1 MNIIKTKSELPQTP
15 FAPQWNYHLGH
26 EFISNV
32 DFKEIAQ
39 IILRKEKEILE
50 KFPPATTSSVE
61 GEVDGYTGL
70 GKNSL
75 TSRHK
80 HFNIFS
86 WLEPEFKKLKPII
99 LDFHSRFLNEIK
111 IKGLSDFNLSGWAN
125 VMRKGERIKA
135 HIHSIAPFAYLS
147 GHICIQC
154 ENTATY
160 YINPVDQ
167 LNNPRT
173 LKLPN
178 EVGQIILF
186 PSCVPHYTD
195 TQLGNKERIT
205 LAFDFNVQPQKT
217 ITPNTTKYGLENFQ
231 T

>member
-1 MNIIKTKSELPQTP
+1 MDLILNKCKPPRTP
-15 FAPQWNYHLGH
+15 FAPQWHYHLGY

-32 DFKEIAQ
+32 DFKEIAK
-39 IILRKEKEILE
+39 IILIKEKEILE
-50 KFPPATTSSVE
+50 KFPPSSTSSVE

-86 WLEPEFKKLKPII
+86 WEEPEIKKLKPII
-99 LDFHSRFLNEIK
+99 LDFHSRFLDEIK
-111 IKGLSDFNLSGWAN
+111 IKGSSNFTLSGWAN
-125 VMRKGERIKA
+125 VMRKGERIKP

-160 YINPVDQ
+160 YMNPVDQ
-167 LNNPRT
+167 LNNPRP

-205 LAFDFNVQPQKT
+205 LAFDFNVQPSLININNIK
-217 ITPNTTKYGLENFQ
+217 KE
-231 T
+231 

>member
-1 MNIIKTKSELPQTP
+1 MIIIQTKSEPQQTP

-32 DFKEIAQ
+32 DFKEIAK
-39 IILRKEKEILE
+39 IVLIKEKEILA
-50 KFPPATTSSVE
+50 KFPPAESPANDFRHYSISS
-61 GEVDGYTGL
+61 VDGYTGL

-75 TSRHK
+75 TSRHQ
-80 HFNIFS
+80 HFDIFS
-86 WLEPEFKKLKPII
+86 WEEPEIKKLKPII
-99 LDFHSRFLNEIK
+99 LDFHSRFLDEIK
-111 IKGLSDFNLSGWAN
+111 IKGSSNFTLSGWAN
-125 VMRKGERIKA
+125 VMRKGERIKP

-173 LKLPN
+173 VKLPN

-205 LAFDFNVQPQKT
+205 LAFDFNVQPSIININNIK
-217 ITPNTTKYGLENFQ
+217 KE
-231 T
+231 

>member
-1 MNIIKTKSELPQTP
+1 MNIIQTKSEPPQTP
-15 FAPQWNYHLGH
+15 FAPQWHYHLGH

-32 DFKEIAQ
+32 DFKEIAK
-39 IILRKEKEILE
+39 IILIKEKEILE
-50 KFPPATTSSVE
+50 KFPPSSTSSVE

-86 WLEPEFKKLKPII
+86 WLEPEIKKLKPII

-205 LAFDFNVQPQKT
+205 LAFDFNFKPQKT
-217 ITPNTTKYGLENFQ
+217 ITPIKSYKY
-231 T
+231 

>member
-1 MNIIKTKSELPQTP
+1 MNIIRTKSEPPQTP

-32 DFKEIAQ
+32 DFKEIAK
-39 IILRKEKEILE
+39 IILIKEKEILE

-86 WLEPEFKKLKPII
+86 WLEPEIKKLKPII

-160 YINPVDQ
+160 YMNPVDQ

-205 LAFDFNVQPQKT
+205 LAFDFNFQPQK
-217 ITPNTTKYGLENFQ
+217 NVMDNQ

>member
-1 MNIIKTKSELPQTP
+1 MNIIRTKSEPQQTP
-15 FAPQWNYHLGH
+15 FAPQWDYHLGH

-32 DFKEIAQ
+32 DFKEIAK
-39 IILRKEKEILE
+39 IILIKEKEILE
-50 KFPPATTSSVE
+50 KFPPSTLPTTDPR
-61 GEVDGYTGL
+61 VDGYTGL

-75 TSRHK
+75 TSRHQ

-86 WLEPEFKKLKPII
+86 WEEPEIKKLKPII
-99 LDFHSRFLNEIK
+99 LDFHSRFLDEIK
-111 IKGLSDFNLSGWAN
+111 IKGLSDFTLSGWAN
-125 VMRKGERIKA
+125 VMRKGERIKP

-167 LNNPRT
+167 LNEPRT

-205 LAFDFNVQPQKT
+205 IAFDFNVQPQKNVMANSY
-217 ITPNTTKYGLENFQ
+217 ININNIKKE
-231 T
+231 